1 VRLQA
6 RVRRAESVI
15 ERSRDATR
23 DQFDAVLSVGNRSVT
38 GETGTFGSVDTS
50 ERVGS
55 LRLEYRGVVG
65 QSAADVELNQVML
78 DRSIAL
84 RQLESAR
91 LDLEY
96 SVSGLRAQVD
106 VAQAA
111 YEQSLVRVKAE
122 RAKVEEATIR
132 YRTGRSDTQQLIQFE
147 NDARLAELLAD
158 QQAIELA
165 RRIVELETVRGQY
178 WTELGPRVTARERP

>member
-1 VRLQA
+1 
-6 RVRRAESVI
+6 VRRAESVI
-15 ERSRDATR
+15 ERSRDAAR
-23 DQFDAVLSVGNRSVT
+23 DQFDAVLSVGNRNVT
-38 GETGTFGSVDTS
+38 GTTGAVGNVDTS

-55 LRLEYRGVVG
+55 ARLEYRGVAG

-84 RQLESAR
+84 RQLAATR
-91 LDLEY
+91 LDVQY
-96 SVSGLRAQVD
+96 TVSGLRAQVD

-111 YEQSLVRVKAE
+111 YEQAQARMQAE
-122 RAKVEEATIR
+122 RAKVEEATRR

-158 QQAIELA
+158 QQAIEFA
-165 RRIVELETVRGQY
+165 RRLVELDTVRGQY
-178 WTELGPRVTARERP
+178 WNELGPQLTARERP